1 MDPVKLV
8 VVGLLAAIVVSMG
21 SALFHLVH
29 DRKGETKKM
38 VRALTVRISL
48 SVALFILLFIAYAL
62 GLIEPH
68 GVRP

>member
-1 MDPVKLV
+1 MDPVKLIV
-8 VVGLLAAIVVSMG
+8 LGLLAAIVVSMG

-29 DRKGETKKM
+29 DRKGETRKM

-48 SVALFILLFIAYAL
+48 SVALFILLFVAYAL

>member
-8 VVGLLAAIVVSMG
+8 IVVILAAIVVSMG

-48 SVALFILLFIAYAL
+48 SVALFILLFVAYAL